1 MLRVALLL
9 VRLLL
14 YSCILLI
21 SVSSSFRKEY
31 PAYNIIFSAR
41 TRLSADGR
49 SAARGGQRQFSGL
62 IDVYRQTLRTDGII
76 GLYRGFVPSLVG
88 IIVYRGL

>member
-1 MLRVALLL
+1 MFVAPI
-9 VRLLL
+9 
-14 YSCILLI
+14 YFT
-21 SVSSSFRKEY
+21 SV
-31 PAYNIIFSAR
+31 IFSAR
-41 TRLSADGR
+41 TRLSADGK
-49 SAARGGQRQFSGL
+49 SATKGGQRQYTGL